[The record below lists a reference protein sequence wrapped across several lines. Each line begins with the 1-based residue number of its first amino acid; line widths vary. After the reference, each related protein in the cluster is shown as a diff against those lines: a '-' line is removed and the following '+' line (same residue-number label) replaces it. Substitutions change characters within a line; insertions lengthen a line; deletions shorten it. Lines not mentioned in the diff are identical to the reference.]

1 MDFGKLLSVAKRNT
15 SNDGQNAEGRYYST
29 KFAPPKK
36 ESKEKKLS
44 DNIKKFLA
52 KKEEEEREKALEA
65 RRKADELMA
74 KRDTK
79 AKRKIEKMLKVI
91 KSANKS
97 VLSDAGGKLESGEQ
111 PEQPDEDDYGYTS
124 NVASHFYQ
132 QLMDK
137 YKNNQEE
144 KKFKD
149 AEKRSMTKEDLA
161 VTKARVKDAIMRQAK
176 NEQTPR
182 QRKTEGRSGSG
193 CEGDIEGRRR
203 FNGDPYDPA
212 EERRQAEQAKAAT
225 AAEDKKR
232 NAARKLSGPPPPDF
246 ATLLKLAEQ
255 KQHEPIKVEL
265 PVEKKKQE
273 PERLMTKK
281 EKKEHEARVAFLEM
295 KRLRDRIK
303 EDPKL
308 SPKEKEHKL
317 AKLDA
322 LRAAGKLPGIPPST
336 TTSLAPTVKSTHLSV
351 AHASQANGASSAK
364 PAQPTIAS
372 KGGTSS
378 TKPTLGQTNGIPGKS
393 NEQTSKKP
401 ETPSFKRQET
411 DLTRKVPNQQ
421 QQVSG
426 SSTTLSASSSTVVKS
441 KPSVV
446 NIAGKK
452 SSSSTAP
459 TKASKPAAS
468 TASVNPTNCH
478 PKPQQQVKVGS
489 SSSRSN
495 KPQQMAG
502 STIPTISKQQLSV
515 NGKVADI
522 SSTSVTT
529 VAKQVPK
536 ATITGASAK
545 NGESVRNLA
554 TNTTRPPVANAN
566 RREVPRPGQTRQFPP
581 ADVQRSKPSRPHMDR
596 GHPGGHRSGG
606 SAPKKRRVI
615 DSDSEYDSE
624 MDDFIDD
631 GDCEEDYSSAIKEIF
646 GYDKSRYRDDDYD
659 EDDYNMESSYA
670 QQMRE
675 EYISKKIGIMED
687 LEDMRM
693 EEEEKRRKLKK
704 GSGLKKK

>member
-97 VLSDAGGKLESGEQ
+97 VLNDAGGKLDPGE

-161 VTKARVKDAIMRQAK
+161 VTKARVKDAIIRQAK

-182 QRKTEGRSGSG
+182 QRKAEGRTGIS
-193 CEGDIEGRRR
+193 CEGDNDGRRR
-203 FNGDPYDPA
+203 GFSGDPYDPA

-225 AAEDKKR
+225 AAEDKRR

-255 KQHEPIKVEL
+255 KQHEPIKVEI

-308 SPKEKEHKL
+308 SSKEKENKL

-322 LRAAGKLPGIPPST
+322 MRAAGKLPGIPPPT
-336 TTSLAPTVKSTHLSV
+336 TTSSTPTVKSTPSSV
-351 AHASQANGASSAK
+351 GHATQANGVSCSK
-364 PAQPTIAS
+364 PAQSTVPS
-372 KGGTSS
+372 KGSTSS
-378 TKPTLGQTNGIPGKS
+378 VRPSLGQTNGTPNKS
-393 NEQTSKKP
+393 TEQTNKKQEVSYKRP
-401 ETPSFKRQET
+401 EIEMM
-411 DLTRKVPNQQ
+411 RKVPKQ
-421 QQVSG
+421 QQVLS
-426 SSTTLSASSSTVVKS
+426 SSTALSASSSTVVKS
-441 KPSVV
+441 RPSVV

-452 SSSSTAP
+452 SSSSNKP
-459 TKASKPAAS
+459 SKSAVPATSAKQIC
-468 TASVNPTNCH
+468 T
-478 PKPQQQVKVGS
+478 PKSQQHVKVVG

-495 KPQQMAG
+495 KPQQIACSMTPSSKQSATMNGKTADASSSSVSMAG
-502 STIPTISKQQLSV
+502 KL
-515 NGKVADI
+515 
-522 SSTSVTT
+522 
-529 VAKQVPK
+529 VPK
-536 ATITGASAK
+536 ATFTE
-545 NGESVRNLA
+545 ESVRNLA
-554 TNTTRPPVANAN
+554 TNATRSPAANVN
-566 RREVPRPGQTRQFPP
+566 RREVLRPSQTRQFPP
-581 ADVQRSKPSRPHMDR
+581 ADVQRSKQPRPNMDR
-596 GHPGGHRSGG
+596 GHLGQRSGG

-659 EDDYNMESSYA
+659 EEDYNMESSYA

-704 GSGLKKK
+704 GSSVKKK

>member
-1 MDFGKLLSVAKRNT
+1 MDFGKLLSVAKQNT
-15 SNDGQNAEGRYYST
+15 SSEGQNAEGRYYST

-97 VLSDAGGKLESGEQ
+97 VLSDAGGKLDSGE

-161 VTKARVKDAIMRQAK
+161 VTKARVKDAIIRQTK
-176 NEQTPR
+176 NELTPR
-182 QRKTEGRSGSG
+182 QRKAEGRTGIG
-193 CEGDIEGRRR
+193 CEGDNEGRRR
-203 FNGDPYDPA
+203 FSGDPYDPV

-225 AAEDKKR
+225 AAEDKRR
-232 NAARKLSGPPPPDF
+232 NAARKLGGPPPPDF

-255 KQHEPIKVEL
+255 KQHEPIKVEIM
-265 PVEKKKQE
+265 VEKKKQE

-336 TTSLAPTVKSTHLSV
+336 TTSSTSTVKSTPPSV
-351 AHASQANGASSAK
+351 GQVFHTNGVSCSKPTHPTIGYKGSTSSAK
-364 PAQPTIAS
+364 PAI
-372 KGGTSS
+372 
-378 TKPTLGQTNGIPGKS
+378 GQTNGSPSKCT
-393 NEQTSKKP
+393 EQTIKKQD
-401 ETPSFKRQET
+401 PSLRRHEIE
-411 DLTRKVPNQQ
+411 LTRKVPNQQ
-421 QQVSG
+421 QVLS
-426 SSTTLSASSSTVVKS
+426 SSTTLSASSSTVVKNKS
-441 KPSVV
+441 SVV
-446 NIAGKK
+446 NIAAKK
-452 SSSSTAP
+452 SSSSITSS
-459 TKASKPAAS
+459 KISKPAPAT
-468 TASVNPTNCH
+468 TANHNCSS
-478 PKPQQQVKVGS
+478 KPQQHMKVVG

-495 KPQQMAG
+495 RPQQTAG
-502 STIPTISKQQLSV
+502 SMISTISKQPPTMS
-515 NGKVADI
+515 GKVADVSSSPVSI
-522 SSTSVTT
+522 SV
-529 VAKQVPK
+529 KQVPK
-536 ATITGASAK
+536 ATITGASTK

-554 TNTTRPPVANAN
+554 TNRTRSPFTNAN
-566 RREVPRPGQTRQFPP
+566 RREVPRTGQTRQFPP
-581 ADVQRSKPSRPHMDR
+581 ADVHRSKQPRQNMDR
-596 GHPGGHRSGG
+596 GQPMHRLGG

-704 GSGLKKK
+704 GSAVKKK

>member
-1 MDFGKLLSVAKRNT
+1 MDFGKLLSVAKQNT

-65 RRKADELMA
+65 RRKAEELMA

-97 VLSDAGGKLESGEQ
+97 VLSDAGGKLESGE

-161 VTKARVKDAIMRQAK
+161 VTKARVKDAIIRQSK

-182 QRKTEGRSGSG
+182 QRKAEGRSGIG
-193 CEGDIEGRRR
+193 CEGDNEGRRR
-203 FNGDPYDPA
+203 FSGDPYDPI
-212 EERRQAEQAKAAT
+212 EERRQAEQAKVAT

-255 KQHEPIKVEL
+255 KQHEPIKVEI

-336 TTSLAPTVKSTHLSV
+336 TTSSTATVKSTPPSAGHV
-351 AHASQANGASSAK
+351 SQANGVSCSK
-364 PAQPTIAS
+364 PAQPTFSS

-378 TKPTLGQTNGIPGKS
+378 AKPTLGQTNGISNKS
-393 NEQTSKKP
+393 TEQTNKK
-401 ETPSFKRQET
+401 QEAS
-411 DLTRKVPNQQ
+411 LARKVPNQQ
-421 QQVSG
+421 QVLS
-426 SSTTLSASSSTVVKS
+426 SSTTSSASSSTVVKS

-446 NIAGKK
+446 NIAAKK
-452 SSSSTAP
+452 SSSSSITP
-459 TKASKPAAS
+459 SKTSKPAAPAS
-468 TASVNPTNCH
+468 SVNHNCP
-478 PKPQQQVKVGS
+478 PKSQQLVSKVVG

-495 KPQQMAG
+495 KPQQTASLM
-502 STIPTISKQQLSV
+502 IPTVSKQPLTM

-522 SSTSVTT
+522 SSSMVSMA
-529 VAKQVPK
+529 VKQAPK
-536 ATITGASAK
+536 ATIAGASAK
-545 NGESVRNLA
+545 NGESVGNLA
-554 TNTTRPPVANAN
+554 TNTARTPVATAN
-566 RREVPRPGQTRQFPP
+566 RREAPRPGQTRQFPP
-581 ADVQRSKPSRPHMDR
+581 ADVQRSKQPRPNMDR
-596 GHPGGHRSGG
+596 GHPGHRSSG

-646 GYDKSRYRDDDYD
+646 GYDKSRYRDDDND
-659 EDDYNMESSYA
+659 EDDYNMESTYA

-704 GSGLKKK
+704 GSGVKKK